1 MISYIKGTIIRF
13 DKDTSKI
20 VVDVNGVGYEVMLPA
35 FVMRSLVDQDK
46 KEGEPV
52 TLQTYYHV
60 SERQPRPVLVGF
72 NSEFERRFFE
82 KLIAVED
89 IGPTKAARAL
99 VFSVSTVANA
109 IEDGDA
115 KVLER
120 MPGIGARTAQK
131 IIATLREKVAEFALL
146 RDEGYNSMPQVV
158 RKDLTEET
166 IEVLTGLGY
175 KRAEAKLK
183 VEEALGRN
191 PGVKD
196 IEELIRDVFRA
207 ERESYP

>member
-1 MISYIKGTIIRF
+1 
-13 DKDTSKI
+13 
-20 VVDVNGVGYEVMLPA
+20 
-35 FVMRSLVDQDK
+35 
-46 KEGEPV
+46 
-52 TLQTYYHV
+52 
-60 SERQPRPVLVGF
+60 
-72 NSEFERRFFE
+72 
-82 KLIAVED
+82 
-89 IGPTKAARAL
+89 
-99 VFSVSTVANA
+99 
-109 IEDGDA
+109 
-115 KVLER
+115 
-120 MPGIGARTAQK
+120 
-131 IIATLREKVAEFALL
+131 
-146 RDEGYNSMPQVV
+146 MPQVV

>member
-1 MISYIKGTIIRF
+1 MISYIKGTILDF
-13 DKDTSKI
+13 DRDASKI
-20 VVDVNGVGYEVMLPA
+20 EVDVNGVGYEILLPA
-35 FVMRSLVDQDK
+35 FVMRSLVDHG
-46 KEGEPV
+46 KEEGDEII
-52 TLQTYYHV
+52 LRIYYHV

-89 IGPTKAARAL
+89 IGPSKAAKAF

-131 IIATLREKVAEFALL
+131 IIATLKEKVAEFALL
-146 RDEGYNSMPQVV
+146 KDEGYDSVPKVS
-158 RKDLTEET
+158 RKSISDEAT
-166 IEVLTGLGY
+166 EVLVGLGY
-175 KRAEAKLK
+175 KRAEAKAK
-183 VEEALGRN
+183 IEEALAYN
-191 PGVKD
+191 PGMKD
-196 IEELIRDVFRA
+196 TEELIREVFRT
-207 ERESYP
+207 ERK

>member
-20 VVDVNGVGYEVMLPA
+20 VVNVNGVGYEVLLPA
-35 FVMRSLVDQDK
+35 FVMRSLVDQGK

-52 TLQTYYHV
+52 ILQTYYHV

>member
-13 DKDTSKI
+13 DKDNSKI
-20 VVDVNGVGYEVMLPA
+20 VVDVNGVGYEILLPA
-35 FVMRSLVDQDK
+35 FVMRSLVDQSK

-52 TLQTYYHV
+52 ILQTYYHV

-89 IGPTKAARAL
+89 IGPTKAAKAL

-115 KVLER
+115 KVLEK

-207 ERESYP
+207 ERESHP